1 MFISFHLLFI
11 HIILN
16 RLRINPGLWK
26 IRQIRLATG
35 STLGK
40 VQFSCYIMFNL
51 KYIFLFYLV
60 TLVTLNRKLQYI
72 S

>member
-11 HIILN
+11 HIFLN

-40 VQFSCYIMFNL
+40 VQLSLFILVIYIYF
-51 KYIFLFYLV
+51 
-60 TLVTLNRKLQYI
+60 
-72 S
+72 